1 MDDEPQEIQ
10 NNRNSDPDNGNSH
23 VSLVEKVLC
32 KDEHDHCVAKEVKEM
47 VLVEHYEQ
55 FDANEH
61 GRNDEHDLERPAFL
75 S

>member
-1 MDDEPQEIQ
+1 VDDEPQEVQ
-10 NNRNSDPDNGNSH
+10 NNRNSDPNNGNSH

-32 KDEHDHCVAKEVKEM
+32 KDEHDHREAKEVKEM

-55 FDANEH
+55 FDANEYSC
-61 GRNDEHDLERPAFL
+61 NDEDDLEGPAFF